1 MRLPTNAAKRFGWDW
16 WAWNMVLAATP
27 ATVLW
32 YGLSRTREGMKGE
45 VGQLKAA
52 IAEQKE
58 HMHRQ
63 DQQQQGGSD
72 GRGRVSMAPAAV
84 VAGGVEGGTP
94 EERIARLESR
104 LAALE
109 GHLSGRG
116 REGGGGGSSS
126 SSGSS
131 SGVGEELLSGV
142 KRRMLGQ
149 FEEGVL
155 EAFIRLR
162 GSGSAAPTP
171 AAATAAAAEEESE
184 KIAAA
189 KEQSRGERVNK

>member
-1 MRLPTNAAKRFGWDW
+1 
-16 WAWNMVLAATP
+16 MVLAATP

-63 DQQQQGGSD
+63 NLQQQERGG
-72 GRGRVSMAPAAV
+72 GGLEVSVAPA
-84 VAGGVEGGTP
+84 VEGGTP

-116 REGGGGGSSS
+116 IDEGGRGG
-126 SSGSS
+126 GSS

-155 EAFIRLR
+155 EAFTRLR
-162 GSGSAAPTP
+162 GGTGTATTT
-171 AAATAAAAEEESE
+171 AAAAAAAAEEEEEESGKKGE
-184 KIAAA
+184 V
-189 KEQSRGERVNK
+189 KELQTKGQQP

>member
-1 MRLPTNAAKRFGWDW
+1 
-16 WAWNMVLAATP
+16 MVLAATP
-27 ATVLW
+27 ATILW

-63 DQQQQGGSD
+63 DPQQQGK
-72 GRGRVSMAPAAV
+72 GRGGVRDETSIPPAVV
-84 VAGGVEGGTP
+84 VAGAVKGGTP
-94 EERIARLESR
+94 EERIAQLESR
-104 LAALE
+104 LAVLE

-116 REGGGGGSSS
+116 RNGEGE
-126 SSGSS
+126 SGSS
-131 SGVGEELLSGV
+131 SVGSSIVGEELLSGV

-155 EAFIRLR
+155 EAFTKLR
-162 GSGSAAPTP
+162 SGGTAAAAPPPTV
-171 AAATAAAAEEESE
+171 ATVATAAAAAAAAEKKESG
-184 KIAAA
+184 KKKLA
-189 KEQSRGERVNK
+189 KEQSMNE